1 MLQYFINSNL
11 LGIVCYLIL
20 ALSYRIISRVDL
32 AFRTVSLFSLD
43 SNREKRKDNSF
54 RLCFLLYGYREMSG
68 ISIFEYGFDSISARK
83 IYIIFSRMNARKE
96 YYISGR
102 FDFSRM
108 NARKEYY
115 IYYLCCGDVLERLDF
130 II

>member
-1 MLQYFINSNL
+1 
-11 LGIVCYLIL
+11 
-20 ALSYRIISRVDL
+20 
-32 AFRTVSLFSLD
+32 
-43 SNREKRKDNSF
+43 
-54 RLCFLLYGYREMSG
+54 MSG

-115 IYYLCCGDVLERLDF
+115 ISGRFDFSRMNARKEYYIYYLCCGDVLERLDF